1 MKSLQTFILENTQK
15 TSIPVY
21 RGLSQKF
28 DPKYKND
35 VIWVSTSLD
44 HAEMYAS
51 QGKGE
56 VIRYTLNGA
65 KLNPLDLGFRSVETE
80 VKFDEIIGR
89 LKPAIMEQFKKG
101 NLAKS
106 TAMEVMKD
114 ISALKSLSGHKQVWE
129 WIHVKEVLNLLK
141 KAGFNVIKQNEDLVK
156 GGGKIVTYG
165 IIQNAS
171 SLLKSV

>member
-1 MKSLQTFILENTQK
+1 MKTLKTFILENTQK

-35 VIWVSTSLD
+35 VLWVSTSLD

-56 VIRYTLNGA
+56 ILRYTLNGS
-65 KLNPLDLGFRSVETE
+65 KLKPLDLGFRSVETE

-89 LKPAIMEQFKKG
+89 LKPAIMEQFQNG
-101 NLAKS
+101 NLS
-106 TAMEVMKD
+106 RNTAMEVMED
-114 ISALKSLSGHKQVWE
+114 IDALKSLSGYKQVWE
-129 WIHVKEVLNLLK
+129 WIHVKDVLELLK
-141 KAGFNVIKQNEDLVK
+141 KAGFNAIKQNEDLVR